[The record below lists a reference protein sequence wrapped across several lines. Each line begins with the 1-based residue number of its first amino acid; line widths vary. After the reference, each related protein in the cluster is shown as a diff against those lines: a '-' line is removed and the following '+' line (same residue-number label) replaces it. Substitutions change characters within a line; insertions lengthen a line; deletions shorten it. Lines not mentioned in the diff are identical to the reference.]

1 MVGMRDGV
9 PEPIKKLGAKLKSV
23 FLPFVEDEKQAEAA
37 RRRFEKAV
45 FRSQYSVDEFEQSLD
60 NHRHK
65 MRELGEAISKCVKE
79 VRKNWQKAQ
88 KLGPHEAKAYK
99 AIAKTY
105 FKRVIALEERID
117 AHLQKFE
124 QKLHVLTAWRQY
136 KIQNDI
142 GSDVDVTEVQEFIGN
157 EFDQFDIS
165 DNTLE
170 AEEGEIIGTTI
181 RGQNDGSVISED
193 EEEMLNDWVESE
205 MDETDTDHS
214 SQEVDKDAEEL
225 FEQMGIDDPAAKGSD
240 HDAGNGISGTGEST
254 GNSEIDDDLKAFV
267 GDEFN

>member
-9 PEPIKKLGAKLKSV
+9 PDPIKKLGAKLKSV

-45 FRSQYSVDEFEQSLD
+45 FRSQYSADEFEQSLD

-88 KLGPHEAKAYK
+88 KLGSHEAKAYK

-105 FKRVIALEERID
+105 FKRVISLEERID

-142 GSDVDVTEVQEFIGN
+142 GSDVDIADVQEFIGE
-157 EFDQFDIS
+157 EFDQFDVS
-165 DNTLE
+165 DQSLE

-181 RGQNDGSVISED
+181 RGQNDGSVVSEG
-193 EEEMLNDWVESE
+193 EEEMLNDWVEGE
-205 MDETDTDHS
+205 FDEDETDTS
-214 SQEVDKDAEEL
+214 SQETDKDTDDLFAE
-225 FEQMGIDDPAAKGSD
+225 MGIEDPAENSSSD
-240 HDAGNGISGTGEST
+240 SPES
-254 GNSEIDDDLKAFV
+254 NKEQVVDDDLETFV
-267 GDEFN
+267 GEEFG